1 MKNTSFIPALLG
13 VSISMLVASSAF
25 ADHRHQ
31 HRDYDDGYRY
41 TQVRYYE
48 RENYGRENYGY
59 ERQRYDD
66 YGRVLSARP
75 IYQRVAIDVPRDSCH
90 VETYAQESRR
100 GGDSFAGTV
109 VGGLVGAAIG
119 HELGNG
125 RGGATAVGGLIG
137 ASIGNDANKSRVVR
151 YRDEEV
157 CNTHYRT
164 EYEQRLVGYDVSYS
178 YLGRIYQTRTDRHPG
193 DRIAVDVNIRSGY
206 RD

>member
-1 MKNTSFIPALLG
+1 MKNTSFIPTLLG

-25 ADHRHQ
+25 ADHRH
-31 HRDYDDGYRY
+31 HYRDYDDEDGYRHV
-41 TQVRYYE
+41 QVRYYE
-48 RENYGRENYGY
+48 RES
-59 ERQRYDD
+59 YDD

-75 IYQRVAIDVPRDSCH
+75 IYQRVAIDSPRESCH
-90 VETYAQESRR
+90 VETYAHETRR

-125 RGGATAVGGLIG
+125 RGDATAVGGLIG
-137 ASIGNDANKSRVVR
+137 ASIGNDANKQRVVR

-157 CNTHYRT
+157 CNTYYRT

-193 DRIAVDVNIRSGY
+193 DRILVDVNVRPEYRY